1 MKITPMVRN
10 NIFLNAH
17 PEGCARGVRL
27 QIAQAAGLKAKIDE
41 ARASNQRLPRNVL
54 VIGASTGYGLASRI
68 VAGFA
73 YGASTVGFSYE
84 KEPGAAKTAS
94 PGWYAN
100 RSFDS
105 EAAKLGL
112 FAKTYNID
120 AFSNEA
126 KNLAIETA
134 RSGGFAY
141 DLVIYSL
148 ASPVRVDPMT
158 GVMYRSV
165 IKPIGRDY
173 TGKTA
178 DVFTGKISEA
188 HVQPADDKEIEET
201 VKVMG
206 GEDWSLWLEALD
218 AARVLEK
225 NAITVAY
232 SYLGPP
238 LSWPIY
244 RDGTIGRA
252 KSHLEKSARDIAARH
267 KASGLRAFVSINK
280 AVVTR
285 ASAVIPIIPLYVS
298 TLFKVMK
305 ERNIHEDC
313 LDQMQ
318 RLFMERLYVRDGAAV
333 PIDEEGRIRL
343 DELEMGAAVQE
354 DVSTRLAK
362 VNEANLNDLT
372 DIEGFRRDFLQA
384 HGFAVPGIDYDAEVD
399 PL

>member
-1 MKITPMVRN
+1 MKIAPMVRN

-17 PEGCARGVRL
+17 PEGCARVVRL
-27 QIAQAAGLKAKIDE
+27 QIARAAGLKAKIDA
-41 ARASNQRLPRNVL
+41 ARASSQRLPRNVL

-84 KEPGAAKTAS
+84 KEPGATKTAS

-112 FAKTYNID
+112 FAKTFNID
-120 AFSNEA
+120 AFSDEA
-126 KNLAIETA
+126 KNLAIATA
-134 RSGGFAY
+134 RTGGFTY

-148 ASPVRVDPMT
+148 ASPVRVDPVT

-178 DVFTGKISEA
+178 DVFTGKMSEA
-188 HVQPADDKEIEET
+188 HVQPADEKEIEET

-218 AARVLEK
+218 AAKVLEK

-267 KASGLRAFVSINK
+267 KTSGLRAFVSINK

-354 DVSTRLAK
+354 DVSTRLWK
-362 VNEANLNDLT
+362 INEANLNDLT